1 MIELAIDMCLA
12 QAKAG
17 RYFAFEC
24 AELVNC
30 WHLPCMLRLY
40 SVQNAHTFWRE
51 EDCCDQ
57 QPGDRQFCWYG
68 NNFGA
73 QRQPLCDA
81 MIDGLLAECADESHG
96 EGVLYQFD
104 QHPDM
109 CFPDEICLQGYD
121 DITGDLSRAHS
132 TSAGG
137 GIEQLPRDG
146 SL

>member
-30 WHLPCMLRLY
+30 WRLPCMLRLY
-40 SVQNAHTFWRE
+40 SVQNAHKLVLVTDSGERRVVVTNSQAIDSLVGVVE
-51 EDCCDQ
+51 S
-57 QPGDRQFCWYG
+57 
-68 NNFGA
+68 GA

-81 MIDGLLAECADESHG
+81 MIDGLLAECGDESHC

-104 QHPDM
+104 QHP
-109 CFPDEICLQGYD
+109 
-121 DITGDLSRAHS
+121 
-132 TSAGG
+132 TSAT
-137 GIEQLPRDG
+137 QTRSACRVLTTLPETRSVQSSPNKRG
-146 SL
+146 RRN